1 MEGSEISWERTP
13 VEVTFTF
20 RAEGALSWSSKND
33 GQKLCPDF
41 RRCRVEERTGPKF
54 CHLLRWAFTFQS
66 HSVQGVPLKRANPLQ
81 PSTMLPTAVRV
92 RRVVIPSDLIAFPI
106 NDENHAD

>member
-33 GQKLCPDF
+33 AQRLCPIFDASGLKS
-41 RRCRVEERTGPKF
+41 GPAPSFVIF
-54 CHLLRWAFTFQS
+54 CGGPLRFKATVS
-66 HSVQGVPLKRANPLQ
+66 K
-81 PSTMLPTAVRV
+81 
-92 RRVVIPSDLIAFPI
+92 
-106 NDENHAD
+106 